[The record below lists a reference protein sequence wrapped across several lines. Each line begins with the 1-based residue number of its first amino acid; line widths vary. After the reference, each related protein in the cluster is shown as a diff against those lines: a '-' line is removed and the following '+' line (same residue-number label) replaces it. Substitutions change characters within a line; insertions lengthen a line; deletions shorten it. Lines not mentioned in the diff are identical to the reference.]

1 MGELPDILMLN
12 HMEFMVTNEEWVMYL
27 GSTYCEEH
35 STFMGWYVHVKK
47 HISIKHDVYALH

>member
-1 MGELPDILMLN
+1 MLN